1 MITLPEPL
9 VPVVET
15 LRAEEMHP
23 VIVGG
28 YVRDALLGHPGKD
41 IDIEVYNATDLD
53 ALAILLAPFGSVNL
67 VGKSFGVAK
76 LSVGGFDIDFS
87 LPRTESKTGSG
98 HRGFDVSL
106 DGRLDFGTAARR
118 RDFTVNAM
126 GYDIGTSRLLD
137 PYGGQKDLEKGLL
150 RCVSPQTFVEDP
162 LRVLRA
168 VQMAARFTLEC
179 DETLSELCRTMV
191 DEGAL
196 DELPKERIFE
206 EIRKLLLKA
215 ERPSRGLILM
225 DRFGA
230 LKLFPELEAVRTGN
244 TPDADAWSRTLES
257 LDAMAALRT
266 GETKRDLAAML
277 AVLCHACDAETGVRR
292 FLARLSDDRELT
304 ETVAALVAHRDEP
317 LRCYLQNA
325 PAGDIRRLALKLPL
339 ELLLRVAKA
348 LHRGATSPSAS
359 FPAGEWLL
367 AEALRV
373 RATPEGL
380 KPLLLGR
387 DLIALGH
394 VPSPKFKAI
403 LDRAYEAQLD
413 GEYTT
418 RESALKW
425 LKNYST

>member
-9 VPVVET
+9 VPVVEA
-15 LRAEEMHP
+15 LRAKGTHP

-28 YVRDALLGHPGKD
+28 YIRDALLGHPGKD

-53 ALAILLAPFGSVNL
+53 ALALLLAPFGSVNL

-76 LSVGGFDIDFS
+76 LSVGGFDADFS

-106 DGRLDFGTAARR
+106 DAYLDFETAARR

-137 PYGGQKDLEKGLL
+137 PYGGQNDLEKRLL
-150 RCVSPQTFVEDP
+150 RCVNPQTFVEDP

-179 DETLSELCRTMV
+179 DEALSELCRTMV
-191 DEGAL
+191 AEGSL

-244 TPDADAWSRTLES
+244 TPDADAWSHTLKS

-317 LRCYLQNA
+317 LRCYSQNA

-339 ELLLRVAKA
+339 ELLVRVAKA

-367 AEALRV
+367 DEALQV

-403 LDRAYEAQLD
+403 LDHAYEAQLD
-413 GEYTT
+413 GEYTS
-418 RESALKW
+418 REGALEW